1 MTFRVTFKNPD
12 AIDAAFNEAE
22 AYAREIMP
30 LEEIDEKVVQ
40 PMSEVVDRF
49 VKYNELVTIEF
60 DTVNK
65 TAVVVPV

>member
-1 MTFRVTFKNPD
+1 MTFRVTFKTPD
-12 AIDAAFNEAE
+12 SIDVAFNDAE

-30 LEEIDEKVVQ
+30 LEDIDEKVVQ
-40 PMSEVVDRF
+40 PMSEVVNRF

-60 DTVNK
+60 DTIAK

>member
-1 MTFRVTFKNPD
+1 MKFKVTFKTPD
-12 AIDAAFNEAE
+12 AIDEAFNEAE

-40 PMSEVVDRF
+40 PMSDVVNRF

-65 TAVVVPV
+65 TAIVVPP

>member
-1 MTFRVTFKNPD
+1 MKFRVTFKTPD
-12 AIDAAFNEAE
+12 AVDEAFNEAE

-30 LEEIDEKVVQ
+30 LEEIDAKVVQ
-40 PMSEVVDRF
+40 PMSDVVNRF

-65 TAVVVPV
+65 TAIVVPP

>member
-12 AIDAAFNEAE
+12 AIDEAFNEAE

-40 PMSEVVDRF
+40 PMSTVVDRF
-49 VKYNELVTIEF
+49 VKYNELITIEF
-60 DTVNK
+60 DTIAK

>member
-1 MTFRVTFKNPD
+1 MTFRVTFKTPD
-12 AIDAAFNEAE
+12 AIDVAFNEAE
-22 AYAREIMP
+22 VHAREIMP

-40 PMSEVVDRF
+40 PMSEVVNRF

-65 TAVVVPV
+65 TAVVLPV